1 MALRGLAKGQW
12 YIWVLIINIRYAEN
26 ARGLP

>member
-1 MALRGLAKGQW
+1 MVLRSLAKGQW
-12 YIWVLIINIRYAEN
+12 YIWVIIIYIRDAEN